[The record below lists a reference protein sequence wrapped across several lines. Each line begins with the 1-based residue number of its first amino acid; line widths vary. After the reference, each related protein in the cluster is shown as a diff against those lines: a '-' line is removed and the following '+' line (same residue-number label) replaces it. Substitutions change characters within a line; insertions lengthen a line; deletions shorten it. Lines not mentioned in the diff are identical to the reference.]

1 MFETII
7 LKSLFNNSE
16 YFGKVFSILKTD
28 YFQDLGSQKIFSLIK
43 DYYGKYREIPQIMS
57 LVAMIKDVS
66 NPEIRKA
73 IVEKL
78 KEVNNSEEVK
88 NLEFL
93 KSETIKY
100 IKDVLYYKALEVGAE
115 ALQDKS
121 EEKKLKIKQ
130 IMEEMSKVTL
140 DENIGLDFDDLDTM
154 IEYYSARQIGIKTQ
168 HKDLNKYLGPG
179 FLPGTLSVILAAQG
193 VGKSLLMTDL
203 ISGMVQQGKNILL
216 VSLEMSDKEIVK
228 RVQANVLDIDVNS
241 FLDLSKTE
249 GELKQLTRNPT
260 TVEMIRN
267 AYQKYRMSGTCG
279 KFFVKDYPA
288 GSFGASQ
295 LQDLIER
302 YRIEKDIKLD
312 IVFVDYLGIM
322 KSDLVSPSAGLYNYL
337 KSIGEEVRAVAKKME
352 IPIIS
357 ASQLNRSVYKQEVK
371 DVDNSA
377 ISDSLGTAMTA
388 DFMLFLIQNEE
399 MKANNEV
406 VAKVTK
412 NRFNGKTSTFMMNI
426 DYSRMRFLD
435 AILPEN
441 VGNIGGIGGVPGNI
455 PVQPITPQKMKNA
468 EEVASRA
475 IKEDNAVNWEN
486 LKAKEKE
493 IKEADKSDPFNSGLD
508 DIMKELGI

>member
-1 MFETII
+1 MFENIV
-7 LKSLFNNSE
+7 LKSLFCNPE
-16 YFGKVFSILKTD
+16 YFGKVFSILKPE
-28 YFQDLGSQKIFSLIK
+28 YFQDLGSQKTFSLIK
-43 DYYGKYREIPQIMS
+43 DYYGQYREIPQITS

-66 NPEIRKA
+66 NAEIRKA
-73 IVEKL
+73 IVERL
-78 KEVNNSEEVK
+78 KEVNSTEEVK

-93 KSETIKY
+93 KVETVKWIKE
-100 IKDVLYYKALEVGAE
+100 VLYYKALEVGAE
-115 ALQDKS
+115 GLQNKS
-121 EEKKLKIKQ
+121 EDLKMKAKQ
-130 IMEEMSKVTL
+130 IMEEMTKVTL
-140 DENIGLDFDDLDTM
+140 DENIGLDFDDIDAM
-154 IEYYSARQIGIKTQ
+154 IEYYSARQLGIKTQ
-168 HKDLNKYLGPG
+168 HKELNKYLGPG
-179 FLPGTLSVILAAQG
+179 FLPGTLSVVLAAQG
-193 VGKSLLMTDL
+193 VGKSLFMTDL

-249 GELKQLTRNPT
+249 GELQQLTRNPT
-260 TVEMIRN
+260 TVETIRN

-302 YRIEKDIKLD
+302 YQVEKGIKLD

-322 KSDLVSPSAGLYNYL
+322 KSDLVPASAGLYNYL

-352 IPIIS
+352 IAIIS
-357 ASQLNRSVYKQEVK
+357 ASQLNRSVYKQDVK
-371 DVDNSA
+371 EVDNSA

-426 DYSRMRFLD
+426 DYSRMKFMD
-435 AILPEN
+435 AILPEDAGSITN
-441 VGNIGGIGGVPGNI
+441 PIQTV
-455 PVQPITPQKMKNA
+455 ITPQKLQNA
-468 EEVASRA
+468 EKVATQA
-475 IKEDNAVNWEN
+475 IKEDNAVNWDN
-486 LKAKEKE
+486 LKTKENEMKE
-493 IKEADKSDPFNSGLD
+493 TDKSDPFNSGLD
-508 DIMKELGI
+508 DIMKELGL

>member
-1 MFETII
+1 MFENIV
-7 LKSLFNNSE
+7 LKSLFCNPE
-16 YFGKVFSILKTD
+16 YFGKVFSILKSE
-28 YFQDLGSQKIFSLIK
+28 YFQDLGSQKTFSLIK
-43 DYYGKYREIPQIMS
+43 DYYGQYREIPQITS

-66 NPEIRKA
+66 NAEIRKA
-73 IVEKL
+73 IVERL
-78 KEVNNSEEVK
+78 KEVNSTEEVK

-93 KSETIKY
+93 KDETVKWIKE
-100 IKDVLYYKALEVGAE
+100 VLYYKALEVGAE
-115 ALQDKS
+115 GLQNKS
-121 EEKKLKIKQ
+121 EDLKMKAKQ
-130 IMEEMSKVTL
+130 IMEEMTKVTL
-140 DENIGLDFDDLDTM
+140 DENIGLDFDDIDTM
-154 IEYYSARQIGIKTQ
+154 IEYYSARQLGIKTQ
-168 HKDLNKYLGPG
+168 HKELNKYLGPG
-179 FLPGTLSVILAAQG
+179 FLPGTLSVVLAAQG
-193 VGKSLLMTDL
+193 VGKSLFMTDL

-241 FLDLSKTE
+241 FLDLSKTD

-260 TVEMIRN
+260 TAETIRN

-302 YRIEKDIKLD
+302 YQVEKGIKLD

-322 KSDLVSPSAGLYNYL
+322 KSDLVPASAGLYNYL

-352 IPIIS
+352 IAIIS
-357 ASQLNRSVYKQEVK
+357 ASQLNRSVYKQDVK
-371 DVDNSA
+371 EVDNSA

-426 DYSRMRFLD
+426 DYSRMRFMD
-435 AILPEN
+435 AILPEDAGAITN
-441 VGNIGGIGGVPGNI
+441 PIQTV
-455 PVQPITPQKMKNA
+455 ITPQKLQNA
-468 EEVASRA
+468 EKVAELA
-475 IKEDNAVNWEN
+475 IKEDNAINWDN

-493 IKEADKSDPFNSGLD
+493 MKETDKSDPFNSGLD
-508 DIMKELGI
+508 DIMKELGL